1 SPSAHPSRTSPSEY
15 PPYPRAYSGPSPPQ
29 QHSTMPHSPL
39 GPPPRAHHSPD
50 SSYPP
55 TTITSRQYHHQ
66 HHRRGDSADSD
77 GGGAGGGYMD
87 RKLYRYPHGGGNS
100 GGNNDQPLVREQ
112 EAYPVDPSHYMG
124 MSSNSG
130 KPQNYDDISRDHS
143 RQVTA
148 YPPPHDS
155 LPQLA
160 PRPRYSPE
168 DDISSSSAQQHHYS
182 QPHASHPYHS
192 QQPYHHQQQQQHQQH
207 HHQPP
212 QQTSIKKE
220 QSNQAT
226 GPFRIQSARGTP
238 KGPLPI
244 DVQISLLTS
253 VLQHDPFNCAI
264 RKTTQAWESISREQG
279 IRARTCSRRFDNIIQ
294 ASIAGRDRPIGTEE
308 QQATKKRL
316 LEQLF
321 EMMNQP
327 QALKRMQKKR
337 RYRSEDTDRQLLQ
350 ETIRLN
356 PFAQKVGQVAKAWED
371 VRDALKMKVHARQC
385 IRRVNRMVKPYQLR
399 ERMYKGN
406 IPEEMREANDDLV
419 KQIIH
424 LMRQAGQG
432 GTLDDG
438 CNSNDEDSASFMSDS
453 EDQEEFMDGQ
463 RENAQEE
470 DEDDEDED
478 MLSRSESEQ
487 RSSGQKKQGDNST
500 PRSPVGLANPTP
512 STQPTTPSLSAPA
525 SSGTSSS
532 TPATPAKR
540 GRPRN
545 PVPATT
551 TPTATTAQV
560 KRHSSHSSTDRVRNV
575 GSADV
580 NMVEAAQQQQQ
591 DSNTPRHR
599 PSWEGEH
606 GDSQMS
612 RPVNNGADQSTP
624 LSSPLPVH
632 SPAAQHPQ
640 GAHPSTSHIPG
651 HARHY
656 SQGEFA
662 GSAGGAADYKR
673 PMKHARTSSK
683 GGYEIPQERG
693 SSSTSN
699 RFAPFPPSSAHHP
712 GTSGRGGPTLDSHGR
727 PISIPS
733 GSQETNMDYPHAMRG
748 GELAAAGAE
757 SQPGSSPSVQQYRE
771 ILNEMHIMR
780 DYLAQMD
787 EHRRVDME
795 KQNSMLYTIDKMQH
809 QLSQQQHQLS
819 QLQHQLRYGPQSTQ
833 PPQQQEHSPHH
844 RAQSSAPGHP
854 QVAGGPPPPPHSSGG
869 RYSHP
874 DEQQHLAHLHHHQP
888 HQQQQHPHHHHQQQH
903 GYHRGGTV
911 EGRPRSEMS
920 HHSSYSSRPDGHFPA
935 HDRELR

>member
-1 SPSAHPSRTSPSEY
+1 
-15 PPYPRAYSGPSPPQ
+15 
-29 QHSTMPHSPL
+29 MPHSPL
-39 GPPPRAHHSPD
+39 
-50 SSYPP
+50 
-55 TTITSRQYHHQ
+55 
-66 HHRRGDSADSD
+66 ADSE
-77 GGGAGGGYMD
+77 GGGGGGGYVD

-100 GGNNDQPLVREQ
+100 DQPLVREQ
-112 EAYPVDPSHYMG
+112 EAYPADPSRYMG

-130 KPQNYDDISRDHS
+130 KPQNYDD
-143 RQVTA
+143 
-148 YPPPHDS
+148 
-155 LPQLA
+155 
-160 PRPRYSPE
+160 
-168 DDISSSSAQQHHYS
+168 
-182 QPHASHPYHS
+182 
-192 QQPYHHQQQQQHQQH
+192 HQQQH

-212 QQTSIKKE
+212 QQSSIKKE
-220 QSNQAT
+220 QSNQPA

-337 RYRSEDTDRQLLQ
+337 RYRSEDTDRQLLL

-419 KQIIH
+419 KQIIT

-453 EDQEEFMDGQ
+453 DDQEEYMDGQ

-470 DEDDEDED
+470 EDDDEDED

-487 RSSGQKKQGDNST
+487 RSSGQKKQDENSA
-500 PRSPVGLANPTP
+500 PRSPVGPANHTP
-512 STQPTTPSLSAPA
+512 STQPTTPSLSAPT
-525 SSGTSSS
+525 SSGTASS

-545 PVPATT
+545 PVPVTT
-551 TPTATTAQV
+551 TTAPTAQI
-560 KRHSSHSSTDRVRNV
+560 KRHSSHSSNDRIRNA

-580 NMVEAAQQQQQ
+580 NMVEPAHQQQQ

-599 PSWEGEH
+599 PSWEGEQ
-606 GDSQMS
+606 GDSKLA

-632 SPAAQHPQ
+632 SPAAQHPP
-640 GAHPSTSHIPG
+640 ALHIPG
-651 HARHY
+651 HANHY

-662 GSAGGAADYKR
+662 GSAADYKR
-673 PMKHARTSSK
+673 PMKHARTSSR
-683 GGYEIPQERG
+683 GGYEIPLERG
-693 SSSTSN
+693 SGSNSN
-699 RFAPFPPSSAHHP
+699 RFAPFPPSAHHP
-712 GTSGRGGPTLDSHGR
+712 GRGGPALDSHGR
-727 PISIPS
+727 PIIPS
-733 GSQETNMDYPHAMRG
+733 GPHETSVDHPHAMRG
-748 GELAAAGAE
+748 GELTVAGVE
-757 SQPGSSPSVQQYRE
+757 SQPGFSPSVKHYRE
-771 ILNEMHIMR
+771 ILNEMQIMR
-780 DYLAQMD
+780 EYLGQMD
-787 EHRRVDME
+787 EQRRADLD
-795 KQNSMLYTIDKMQH
+795 KQTSMLHLVDKMQH

-819 QLQHQLRYGPQSTQ
+819 QLQQQLRYGPSSSHQ
-833 PPQQQEHSPHH
+833 PQQEHSPHH

-854 QVAGGPPPPPHSSGG
+854 QAAGGPPPPPPPHSSSG
-869 RYSHP
+869 RYPHP
-874 DEQQHLAHLHHHQP
+874 DEHLAH
-888 HQQQQHPHHHHQQQH
+888 HHHHQQQH
-903 GYHRGGTV
+903 GYHRGGPV
-911 EGRPRSEMS
+911 EGRPGSEMS
-920 HHSSYSSRPDGHFPA
+920 HHSTYSSRHDGHFPA

>member
-1 SPSAHPSRTSPSEY
+1 SVPGQSSPSASRTSPSEY
-15 PPYPRAYSGPSPPQ
+15 PPHPRAYSGPSPSQ

-55 TTITSRQYHHQ
+55 TATSRQYHHQ

-77 GGGAGGGYMD
+77 GGGGGGYVD
-87 RKLYRYPHGGGNS
+87 RKLYRYPHSSGNS
-100 GGNNDQPLVREQ
+100 DQPLVREQ
-112 EAYPVDPSHYMG
+112 EAYPADPSRYMG

-143 RQVTA
+143 RQSTA

-160 PRPRYSPE
+160 PRPRYSP
-168 DDISSSSAQQHHYS
+168 DDEISSSSAQQHHYS
-182 QPHASHPYHS
+182 QTHASHSYHP
-192 QQPYHHQQQQQHQQH
+192 QQPYHHHQQPQHQQQH

-212 QQTSIKKE
+212 QQSSIKKE
-220 QSNQAT
+220 QSNQPA

-253 VLQHDPFNCAI
+253 VLQYDPFNCAI

-337 RYRSEDTDRQLLQ
+337 RYRSEDTDRQLLL

-419 KQIIH
+419 KQIIT

-453 EDQEEFMDGQ
+453 DDQEEYMDGQ

-470 DEDDEDED
+470 DDDEDED

-487 RSSGQKKQGDNST
+487 RSSGQKKQDENSA
-500 PRSPVGLANPTP
+500 PRSPVGPANHTP
-512 STQPTTPSLSAPA
+512 STQPTTPSLSAPT
-525 SSGTSSS
+525 STGTASS

-551 TPTATTAQV
+551 TTAPTAQI
-560 KRHSSHSSTDRVRNV
+560 KRHSSHSSNDRIRNS

-580 NMVEAAQQQQQ
+580 NMVEPAQQQQQ

-599 PSWEGEH
+599 PSWEGEQ
-606 GDSQMS
+606 GDSKLA
-612 RPVNNGADQSTP
+612 RPVNNGADQSTA

-632 SPAAQHPQ
+632 SPAAQHP
-640 GAHPSTSHIPG
+640 PTLHIPG
-651 HARHY
+651 HANHY

-673 PMKHARTSSK
+673 PTKHARTK
-683 GGYEIPQERG
+683 
-693 SSSTSN
+693 TSVD
-699 RFAPFPPSSAHHP
+699 H
-712 GTSGRGGPTLDSHGR
+712 
-727 PISIPS
+727 
-733 GSQETNMDYPHAMRG
+733 PHAMRG
-748 GELAAAGAE
+748 GELTVAGVE
-757 SQPGSSPSVQQYRE
+757 SQPESPPSVKHYRE
-771 ILNEMHIMR
+771 ILNEMQIMR
-780 DYLAQMD
+780 EYLGQMD
-787 EHRRVDME
+787 EQRRADLD
-795 KQNSMLYTIDKMQH
+795 KQTSMLHLVDKMQH

-819 QLQHQLRYGPQSTQ
+819 QLQQQLRYGPSSSHQ
-833 PPQQQEHSPHH
+833 PQQEHSPHH

-854 QVAGGPPPPPHSSGG
+854 QAAGGPPPPHSTGG

-874 DEQQHLAHLHHHQP
+874 DEQQHLAH
-888 HQQQQHPHHHHQQQH
+888 HHHHQQQH
-903 GYHRGGTV
+903 GYHRGGPV
-911 EGRPRSEMS
+911 EGRPGSEMS
-920 HHSSYSSRPDGHFPA
+920 HHSTYSSRHDGHFPA